1 MEAVVA
7 KHLPDKVDEFKFRMG
22 VFQDL
27 MNKKFSSP
35 DELQQHFGSTFT
47 PAQAKSIFQKI
58 QPTGGMIDDEVD
70 FLSPAVSSAID
81 GLLNIFIPEVRLP
94 IKTGLG
100 FVFIL
105 S

>member
-7 KHLPDKVDEFKFRMG
+7 KHLPDKVDEFRFRMG
-22 VFQDL
+22 VFEDL
-27 MNKKFSSP
+27 MNTKFSSP

-47 PAQAKSIFQKI
+47 PTQAKNIFQRI
-58 QPTGGMIDDEVD
+58 QPKGGVVNDEVD
-70 FLSPAVSSAID
+70 FISPATSQAID
-81 GLLNIFIPEVRLP
+81 GLLSIFIPEVRLP

>member
-7 KHLPDKVDEFKFRMG
+7 KHLPDKVDEFRFRMG
-22 VFQDL
+22 VFEDL

-47 PAQAKSIFQKI
+47 PSQAKNIFQKL
-58 QPTGGMIDDEVD
+58 QTKGGEITDEVD
-70 FLSPAVSSAID
+70 FISPAVSTALD
-81 GLLNIFIPEVRLP
+81 GLLSIFIPAVRLP